1 MRVALFST
9 ALLATGIA
17 SAAVPINGWYSSL
30 FGGYSDLSSNIHTTR
45 LGQLRSNP
53 SYNDTYNAGARVGFQ
68 SNPIRY
74 ELEYTYLN
82 GNVTRFNVNNIRQ
95 TGVSG
100 HLSGNLIMANL
111 YYDFPELMDTIS
123 PFLGVGI
130 GYAFL
135 QASLNSTGPLA
146 ATFFKESGNSF
157 AYQGT
162 AGLTFNFS
170 ENYAINA
177 SYRYA
182 ATSSS
187 DRFGKSFQ
195 AQMGDVG
202 VIYRFDCANYK

>member
-17 SAAVPINGWYSSL
+17 SAAVPINGWYTSL
-30 FGGYSDLSSNIHTTR
+30 FGGYSSLSPNIQTTR
-45 LGQLRSNP
+45 LGQLRSSP
-53 SYNDTYNAGARVGFQ
+53 SYNDTYNAGGRIGFQ

-82 GNVTRFNVNNIRQ
+82 ADVDSFKIDYVKQ

-100 HLSGNLIMANL
+100 HLNANLIMANL
-111 YYDFPELMDTIS
+111 YYDFPEVVATFS
-123 PFLGVGI
+123 PFLGIGI

-146 ATFFKESGNSF
+146 ATFFKESDNAF

-162 AGLTFNFS
+162 AGLTYNFS
-170 ENYAINA
+170 ENYALNV

-182 ATSSS
+182 ATSNS

-195 AQMGDVG
+195 AQMGNVG
-202 VIYRFDCANYK
+202 VIYRFDGVNYK

>member
-17 SAAVPINGWYSSL
+17 SAAVPINGWYASV
-30 FGGYSDLSSNIHTTR
+30 FGGYSQLSSNIHTTH
-45 LGQLRSNP
+45 LGQLRSSP
-53 SYNDTYNAGARVGFQ
+53 SYDDTYNAGGRVGFQ

-82 GNVTRFNVNNIRQ
+82 GDVDRFKVDYIRQ

-100 HLSGNLIMANL
+100 HLNANLIMANL
-111 YYDFPELMDTIS
+111 YYDFPEVLGAIS

-130 GYAFL
+130 GYAFM

-146 ATFFKESGNSF
+146 ATFFKESGNAF
-157 AYQGT
+157 AYQGS
-162 AGLTFNFS
+162 AGLTYNFS

-187 DRFGKSFQ
+187 DHFGKSFQ
-195 AQMGDVG
+195 AQMGNAG
-202 VIYRFDCANYK
+202 IIYRFDSVNYK